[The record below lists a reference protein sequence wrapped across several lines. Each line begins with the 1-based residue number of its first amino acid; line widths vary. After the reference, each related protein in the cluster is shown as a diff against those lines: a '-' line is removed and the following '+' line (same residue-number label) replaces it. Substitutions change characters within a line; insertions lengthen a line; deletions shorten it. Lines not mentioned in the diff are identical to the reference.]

1 MEIDWISRKEERKVN
16 YYFKSKTFPCIIF
29 AAMDRSIL
37 SHITRH
43 VTLTKAEEDF
53 FISILL
59 PVKLKQGE
67 FVEKAGEVT
76 YNFVHV
82 NSGCLM
88 TYFTD
93 KEGDDQVIQFA
104 TSGWWTGDLHS
115 LTTQQPS
122 IYTTRALADSEILLL
137 PKVRMEELLERYPVF
152 ERYFRIM
159 FQNSLVTHQNRII
172 EAFAFTAEDRYT
184 NFQKKYP
191 QLEQFVP
198 LKYIASYLG
207 ITPEFL
213 SKIRRRRTA

>member
-1 MEIDWISRKEERKVN
+1 MGHN
-16 YYFKSKTFPCIIF
+16 
-29 AAMDRSIL
+29 SIL
-37 SHITRH
+37 SHITRN
-43 VTLTKAEEDF
+43 VQLTKEEEQF
-53 FISILL
+53 FISLLL
-59 PVKLKQGE
+59 PLKLKQGE
-67 FVEKAGEVT
+67 FAEKAGEVT
-76 YNFVHV
+76 HNFIHV
-82 NSGCLM
+82 NAGCLM

-93 KEGDDQVIQFA
+93 KEGNDQVIQFA

-122 IYTTRALADSEILLL
+122 IYTTRALADSEVLLL
-137 PKVRMEELLERYPVF
+137 PKVRMEELLERHPIF

-191 QLEQFVP
+191 HLEQFVP

-213 SKIRRRRTA
+213 SKIRRKRMNRDNGQ

>member
-1 MEIDWISRKEERKVN
+1 
-16 YYFKSKTFPCIIF
+16 
-29 AAMDRSIL
+29 MDRSIL

-43 VTLTKAEEDF
+43 VTLTQTEEDF

-59 PVKLKQGE
+59 PLKIKQGD
-67 FVEKAGEVT
+67 FIEKAGEVT
-76 YNFVHV
+76 YHFIHV

-104 TSGWWTGDLHS
+104 TAGWWTGDLHS
-115 LTTQQPS
+115 LTTMQPS
-122 IYTTRALADSEILLL
+122 IYTTRALADSDILLL
-137 PKVRMEELLERYPVF
+137 PKVRMDELLERYPVF

-172 EAFAFTAEDRYT
+172 EAFANTAEDRYQ

-191 QLEQFVP
+191 HLEQFVP

-213 SKIRRRRTA
+213 SKIRRKRMNG

>member
-1 MEIDWISRKEERKVN
+1 
-16 YYFKSKTFPCIIF
+16 
-29 AAMDRSIL
+29 MDRSIL

-43 VTLTKAEEDF
+43 VNLTKVEEDF

-67 FVEKAGEVT
+67 FAEKGGEIT
-76 YNFVHV
+76 YNFIHV

-122 IYTTRALADSEILLL
+122 IYTTRAIADSEILLL

>member
-1 MEIDWISRKEERKVN
+1 
-16 YYFKSKTFPCIIF
+16 
-29 AAMDRSIL
+29 MDRSII

-43 VTLTKAEEDF
+43 VTLTKTEEDF

-59 PVKLKQGE
+59 PLKIKQGD
-67 FVEKAGEVT
+67 FIEKAGEVT
-76 YNFVHV
+76 YHFIHV

-104 TSGWWTGDLHS
+104 TAGWWTGDLHS
-115 LTTQQPS
+115 LTTMQPS
-122 IYTTRALADSEILLL
+122 IYTTRALADSDILLL
-137 PKVRMEELLERYPVF
+137 PKVRMDELLERYPVF

-172 EAFAFTAEDRYT
+172 EAFANTAEDRYQ

-191 QLEQFVP
+191 HLEQFVP

-213 SKIRRRRTA
+213 SKIRRKRMNG

>member
-1 MEIDWISRKEERKVN
+1 
-16 YYFKSKTFPCIIF
+16 
-29 AAMDRSIL
+29 MDRNIL

-43 VTLTKAEEDF
+43 VSLTKTEEDF
-53 FISILL
+53 FISILIPL
-59 PVKLKQGE
+59 KLKQGE
-67 FVEKAGEVT
+67 FTGKAGDIT
-76 YNFVHV
+76 HNFVHV

-93 KEGDDQVIQFA
+93 KEGNDQVIQFA
-104 TSGWWTGDLHS
+104 TAGWWTGDLHS

-137 PKVRMEELLERYPVF
+137 PKIRMEELMERFPVF

-172 EAFAFTAEDRYT
+172 EAFAFTAEDRYES
-184 NFQKKYP
+184 FQKKYP
-191 QLEQFVP
+191 QFEQFVP

-213 SKIRRRRTA
+213 SKIRRKRMKNE

>member
-1 MEIDWISRKEERKVN
+1 
-16 YYFKSKTFPCIIF
+16 
-29 AAMDRSIL
+29 MDRNIL

-43 VTLTKAEEDF
+43 VTLTKEEEDF

-59 PVKLKQGE
+59 PQKLKQGE
-67 FVEKAGEVT
+67 FAQKAGEIT
-76 YNFVHV
+76 YNFIHV
-82 NSGCLM
+82 NAGCLM

-93 KEGDDQVIQFA
+93 KEGNDQVIQFA
-104 TSGWWTGDLHS
+104 ITGWWTGDLHS

-137 PKVRMEELLERYPVF
+137 PKVRMEELLERFPVF

-159 FQNSLVTHQNRII
+159 FQNSLVTHQNRLI
-172 EAFAFTAEDRYT
+172 EAFSYTAEDRYYS
-184 NFQKKYP
+184 FQKKYP
-191 QLEQFVP
+191 QFEQFVP

-213 SKIRRRRTA
+213 SKIRRKRMNNG

>member
-1 MEIDWISRKEERKVN
+1 MN
-16 YYFKSKTFPCIIF
+16 
-29 AAMDRSIL
+29 RSIL

-43 VTLTKAEEDF
+43 VKLTKAEEDF
-53 FISILL
+53 FIALLL

-76 YNFVHV
+76 SNFIHV

-93 KEGDDQVIQFA
+93 KEGNDQVIQFA

-122 IYTTRALADSEILLL
+122 IYTTRALADSEVMLL
-137 PKVRMEELLERYPVF
+137 PKVRMEELLDRHPVF

-172 EAFAFTAEDRYT
+172 EAFSITAEDRYT

-213 SKIRRRRTA
+213 SKIRRRRTI

>member
-1 MEIDWISRKEERKVN
+1 MDYHYIISNITRYVSLTKEEE
-16 YYFKSKTFPCIIF
+16 
-29 AAMDRSIL
+29 L
-37 SHITRH
+37 
-43 VTLTKAEEDF
+43 F
-53 FISILL
+53 FISTL
-59 PVKLKQGE
+59 VTQKLKQGE
-67 FVEKAGEVT
+67 FIEKAGDVT
-76 YNFVHV
+76 HNFIHV
-82 NSGCLM
+82 TSGCLM

-122 IYTTRALADSEILLL
+122 IYTTRALANSEILLL
-137 PKVRMEELLERYPVF
+137 PKVRMEELLERYPIF
-152 ERYFRIM
+152 ERYYRIM

-213 SKIRRRRTA
+213 SKIRRKRMSRDN